1 MDETHVSPNSNC
13 THQHL
18 FKDLNQVAIFSVAA
32 RTLVHLGAE
41 LITSDEVAINELIK
55 NAFDAESPRV
65 KVDIH
70 IPVPHSVIDE
80 SINKISKSIDTPTFQ
95 TAVADIRKKITNQ
108 ITDTNETQR
117 VLELLG
123 KIDCNPTK
131 ENATKVIESINYI
144 SIEDTGC
151 GMDANTL
158 ESVFLAIGTPSKLA
172 TNNSKDLSRKILGN
186 KGIGRLAMMRL
197 GDNANVT
204 SWTKGGQA
212 HEINFDWRLFDDP
225 TKDINDISLEIKPS
239 TRPRQTES
247 GTVITISALKSHWT
261 DEKVRNKLIGDFLRR
276 LQNPFVKPEE
286 KREAS
291 AKNLQTLTNEKKK
304 PSGFPIDVHV
314 NGGARIPIEGMKKLL
329 TDLVQT
335 DMELEFDPS
344 ELDESN
350 GSVLR
355 TELIDYQ
362 RGNEPE
368 VTIRTTAELTHA
380 LSTTAVAL
388 KKIGPIR
395 ATIRWFNRDRLRQQ
409 ATLHGNWKA
418 AKAELDIWSGGI
430 AIYRDGFRVGFSGQ
444 STGED
449 WLGLDS
455 SALKRGGF
463 AVNRIQTVGALEI
476 SRAENPGLVDRSNR
490 EGLIESSEAN
500 LVREM
505 LTKFAIDEL
514 RRYIEHE
521 GQEDKKARLDNIVES
536 APATI
541 RARVLQAEQGLT
553 DIRSKVSPEVQGS
566 VQSIADHLH
575 FIKNEVT
582 RFEEASKLAGERRED
597 ILELAG
603 VGTVMSGVLHELTR
617 TTGHTRQLMQK
628 LSKDESPQTKALL
641 GKLDAEIK
649 AINTRLRQLDPL
661 TPSGRHRKEIF
672 DLSALLNTIIEGY
685 AARFERHEVNCK
697 LIISN
702 EPELRPVKVNMV
714 RGFVSLAIENLIT
727 NSIYW
732 VQQGAKAGRT
742 ERCIT
747 IELDP
752 ESRTLTLRDN
762 GPGISPADKNRIFTA
777 GFSLRPR
784 GQGLGLFIA
793 AEVATYHEAKLVL
806 DSADD
811 DGRFRGFVLELPKE

>member
-1 MDETHVSPNSNC
+1 M
-13 THQHL
+13 
-18 FKDLNQVAIFSVAA
+18 
-32 RTLVHLGAE
+32 HLGAE

-65 KVDIH
+65 KIDIH
-70 IPVPHSVIDE
+70 IPVPQPLIDE
-80 SINKISKSIDTPTFQ
+80 SISKINRSKGTPTFEAAIQEIKKEISEQ
-95 TAVADIRKKITNQ
+95 TYGTSEHSRI
-108 ITDTNETQR
+108 
-117 VLELLG
+117 LELLEEL
-123 KIDCNPTK
+123 DSQP
-131 ENATKVIESINYI
+131 ATEHATRIIESLNYI
-144 SIEDTGC
+144 SIEDSGC
-151 GMDANTL
+151 GMDAKTL
-158 ESVFLAIGTPSKLA
+158 ESVFLAIGTPSKLT

-197 GDNANVT
+197 GDSAKVT
-204 SWTKGGQA
+204 SWSKGGKA
-212 HEINFDWRLFDDP
+212 HEILFDWRLFDDP
-225 TKDINDISLEIKPS
+225 TKDINDISLDIKSS
-239 TRPRQTES
+239 TRARQTES

-261 DEKVRNKLIGDFLRR
+261 EEKIRNKLIGDFLRR

-286 KREAS
+286 KNEGTD
-291 AKNLQTLTNEKKK
+291 KNSQPGKIEKKK
-304 PSGFPIDVHV
+304 ILGFPIDIHI
-314 NGGARIPIEGMKKLL
+314 NGGARVPIEGMKKLL

-335 DMELEFDPS
+335 DIELEFNPK
-344 ELDESN
+344 ELSDNN
-350 GSVLR
+350 GPALR

-368 VTIRTTAELTHA
+368 ITVRTTSELTHA
-380 LSTTAVAL
+380 LTTSIVAL

-490 EGLIESSEAN
+490 EGLIESPEAN

-514 RRYIEHE
+514 RRYIGHE
-521 GQEDKKARLDNIVES
+521 GHEEKKAKLDDIVES

-541 RARVLQAEQGLT
+541 RARIVQAEQGLT
-553 DIRSKVSPEVQGS
+553 DIRSKVSLEVQGS

-661 TPSGRHRKEIF
+661 TPSGRHRKEVF

-685 AARFERHEVNCK
+685 AARFERHEVKCK

-732 VQQGAKAGRT
+732 VQQSIKPGQT
-742 ERCIT
+742 ERCIS

>member
-1 MDETHVSPNSNC
+1 M
-13 THQHL
+13 
-18 FKDLNQVAIFSVAA
+18 
-32 RTLVHLGAE
+32 
-41 LITSDEVAINELIK
+41 ITSDEVAINELIK

-65 KVDIH
+65 KIDIH
-70 IPVPHSVIDE
+70 IPVSHSIIDE
-80 SINKISKSIDTPTFQ
+80 SIQKIDQARSAAELGTTISEVREDINAIINLGQSSKAQRLLSELVPGLTRDR
-95 TAVADIRKKITNQ
+95 AKK
-108 ITDTNETQR
+108 
-117 VLELLG
+117 VLESL
-123 KIDCNPTK
+123 NW
-131 ENATKVIESINYI
+131 I

-151 GMDANTL
+151 GMDAETL
-158 ESVFLAIGTPSKLA
+158 ESVFLAIGTTSRLQ
-172 TNNSKDLSRKILGN
+172 THTSDDLGRKILGN

-197 GDNANVT
+197 GDCANVT
-204 SWTKGGQA
+204 SWTKDSQA
-212 HEINFDWRLFDDP
+212 HEIQFDWRLFDDP
-225 TKDINDISLEIKPS
+225 TKEINDITLDIK
-239 TRPRQTES
+239 QTKIPLSAPS

-261 DEKVRNKLIGDFLRR
+261 EEKVRSKLVSDFLRR
-276 LQNPFVKPEE
+276 LQNPFSKLEDRDPSEE
-286 KREAS
+286 KKS
-291 AKNLQTLTNEKKK
+291 EKQKK
-304 PSGFPIDVHV
+304 PSGFPIDVHI
-314 NGGARIPIEGMKKLL
+314 NGGARIPIEGMKKVL
-329 TDLVQT
+329 TDLVQA
-335 DMELEFDPS
+335 DIELQFDP
-344 ELDESN
+344 DGVK
-350 GSVLR
+350 GSAPGILR
-355 TELIDYQ
+355 TTLIDYQ

-368 VTIRTTAELTHA
+368 VTIRTVEELTHSLMTTMDA
-380 LSTTAVAL
+380 LR
-388 KKIGPIR
+388 KIGPIK

-418 AKAELDIWSGGI
+418 AKAELDLWSGGI

-476 SRAENPGLVDRSNR
+476 SRAENPCLIDRSNR
-490 EGLIESSEAN
+490 EGLIESPEAN

-514 RRYIEHE
+514 RRYIGHE
-521 GQEDKKARLDNIVES
+521 GQEEKKAKLDDIVES

-553 DIRSKVSPEVQGS
+553 EIRSKVSVDVQGS
-566 VQSIADHLH
+566 VQSIANHLH

-582 RFEEASKLAGERRED
+582 RFEEASKLASERRED

-617 TTGHTRQLMQK
+617 TTGHTRQLMNK

-661 TPSGRHRKEIF
+661 TPSGRHRKEVF
-672 DLSALLNTIIEGY
+672 DLAALLNTIVEGY
-685 AARFERHEVNCK
+685 AARFERHKVKCE
-697 LIISN
+697 LFISG
-702 EPELRPVKVNMV
+702 ESELRPVEIKMV

-732 VQQGAKAGRT
+732 VQQGAKPGRT
-742 ERCIT
+742 ERRIS

-752 ESRTLTLRDN
+752 ESRTLTIRDN

-806 DSADD
+806 DSPDD

>member
-1 MDETHVSPNSNC
+1 M
-13 THQHL
+13 
-18 FKDLNQVAIFSVAA
+18 AIFSVAA

-65 KVDIH
+65 KIDIH
-70 IPVPHSVIDE
+70 IPISHTTIDE
-80 SINKISKSIDTPTFQ
+80 SIRKIDQSQDIIALKKEIEIIKKNISDEIAGSSNDSRVQELLAKLDSNSSKEDVKSI
-95 TAVADIRKKITNQ
+95 
-108 ITDTNETQR
+108 
-117 VLELLG
+117 LESL
-123 KIDCNPTK
+123 
-131 ENATKVIESINYI
+131 NYI

-151 GMDANTL
+151 GMDAETL
-158 ESVFLAIGTPSKLA
+158 ESVFLAIGTPSKLT
-172 TNNSKDLSRKILGN
+172 TNDTKDLSRKILGN

-204 SWTKGGQA
+204 SWTNDSQA
-212 HEINFDWRLFDDP
+212 HEIQFDWRLFDDP
-225 TKDINDISLEIKPS
+225 TKEINDITLDIRPTKP
-239 TRPRQTES
+239 PRQTPA

-261 DEKVRNKLIGDFLRR
+261 DEKVRNKLVGDFLRR
-276 LQNPFVKPEE
+276 LQNPFIKIEE
-286 KREAS
+286 ES
-291 AKNLQTLTNEKKK
+291 VNNDEVQEGETNKKK
-304 PSGFPIDVHV
+304 KTLGFPIDVHI
-314 NGGARIPIEGMKKLL
+314 NGGARIPIEGMKKVL
-329 TDLVQT
+329 TDLVQA
-335 DMELEFDPS
+335 DMELEFDP
-344 ELDESN
+344 N
-350 GSVLR
+350 GLEDSSAGILR
-355 TELIDYQ
+355 TNLIDYQ

-368 VTIRTTAELTHA
+368 VTIRTEQELTHA
-380 LSTTAVAL
+380 LTTSIDAL

-476 SRAENPGLVDRSNR
+476 SRALNPGLVDRSNR
-490 EGLIESSEAN
+490 EGLIESPEAN

-514 RRYIEHE
+514 RRYIGHE
-521 GQEDKKARLDNIVES
+521 GQEEKKAKLDDIVES

-553 DIRSKVSPEVQGS
+553 DIRSKVSAEVQGS
-566 VQSIADHLH
+566 VQSIANHLH

-641 GKLDAEIK
+641 SKLDAEIK

-661 TPSGRHRKEIF
+661 TPSGRHRKELF
-672 DLSALLNTIIEGY
+672 DLAALLNTIVEGY

-697 LIISN
+697 LFISN

-732 VQQGAKAGRT
+732 VQQGAKPGRT
-742 ERCIT
+742 ERCIS

-762 GPGISPADKNRIFTA
+762 GPGISPADKNRVFTA

>member
-1 MDETHVSPNSNC
+1 M
-13 THQHL
+13 
-18 FKDLNQVAIFSVAA
+18 AIFSVAA

-65 KVDIH
+65 KIDIH
-70 IPVPHSVIDE
+70 IPVPHSTIDE
-80 SINKISKSIDTPTFQ
+80 SIRKINQSKDAPTLE
-95 TAVADIRKKITNQ
+95 TTIKTIKIEIANQ
-108 ITDTNETQR
+108 ITSISDTPKT
-117 VLELLG
+117 LELLE
-123 KIDCNPTK
+123 KLHPHSSK
-131 ENATKVIESINYI
+131 EHAITALESLNYI

-151 GMDANTL
+151 GMDAETL
-158 ESVFLAIGTPSKLA
+158 ESVFLAIGTPSKLM

-204 SWTKGGQA
+204 SWTKDGQP
-212 HEINFDWRLFDDP
+212 HEIQFDWRLFDDP
-225 TKDINDISLEIKPS
+225 TKEINDISLDIKP
-239 TRPRQTES
+239 TERPRQSPS

-261 DEKVRNKLIGDFLRR
+261 EEKVRNKLVGDFLRR
-276 LQNPFVKPEE
+276 LQNPFVKPESKSEEQE
-286 KREAS
+286 KESKSIRS
-291 AKNLQTLTNEKKK
+291 EKKK
-304 PSGFPIDVHV
+304 PLGFPIDVHV
-314 NGGARIPIEGMKKLL
+314 NGGARIPIEGMKKVL
-329 TDLVQT
+329 TDLVQA
-335 DMELEFDPS
+335 DLELSFNPNGFDEDS
-344 ELDESN
+344 S
-350 GSVLR
+350 SILR
-355 TELIDYQ
+355 TDLIDYQ

-368 VTIRTTAELTHA
+368 ITKRTVTELEHA
-380 LSTTAVAL
+380 LTTNIEAL

-418 AKAELDIWSGGI
+418 AKDELNIWCGGI

-476 SRAENPGLVDRSNR
+476 SRTENPGLVDRSNR
-490 EGLIESSEAN
+490 EGLIESPEAN

-514 RRYIEHE
+514 RRYIGHE
-521 GQEDKKARLDNIVES
+521 GQAEKKAKLDDIVES

-541 RARVLQAEQGLT
+541 RARVVQAEQGLT
-553 DIRSKVSPEVQGS
+553 DIRSKVSPEVQSS

-641 GKLDAEIK
+641 SKLDAEIK

-672 DLSALLNTIIEGY
+672 DLAALLNTIVEGY

-697 LIISN
+697 LFISN
-702 EPELRPVKVNMV
+702 ETELRPVKVNMV

-742 ERCIT
+742 ERRIS

-793 AEVATYHEAKLVL
+793 AEVATYHDAKLVL